1 MRGAIGSRMGVES
14 CSLFSQNPVTDIQTL
29 IRAVDE
35 ADSSTRLLEA
45 VQALAIAQT
54 QAAIPSLIAAL
65 GYNNPGAAV
74 AAVDGLICLGEP
86 SVLPLLEQLDGYN
99 YGARAWAVRA
109 LAGIGDPR
117 GLTILLHAAQ
127 NDFAMSVRRAAT
139 KGLGSIHW
147 QQLENDRSQSAQRQ
161 ALEALLQVSQDH
173 EWIVRYAAVLSLQ
186 ALAIAVA
193 TSRLDW
199 LAQIQAR
206 LDELAETDESLT
218 IRARVRFA
226 QQEIQKAGG

>member
-1 MRGAIGSRMGVES
+1 MGFRMGIEAH
-14 CSLFSQNPVTDIQTL
+14 SLFSKNPVTDIQTL

-35 ADSSTRLLEA
+35 ADSSTHLLEA
-45 VQALAIAQT
+45 VQALAIAHT
-54 QAAIPSLIAAL
+54 KDAIPSLIAAL

-74 AAVDGLICLGEP
+74 AAVDGLIRLGEP
-86 SVLPLLEQLDGYN
+86 SVLPLLNQLDGYN

-139 KGLGSIHW
+139 KGLGSLDW
-147 QQLENDRSQSAQRQ
+147 QQLESDRIQPAQLQ
-161 ALEALLQVSQDH
+161 ALEALLHVSQDH
-173 EWIVRYAAVLSLQ
+173 EWIVRYASVLSLQ
-186 ALAIAVA
+186 SLAIAVSK
-193 TSRLDW
+193 SRPDW

-206 LDELAETDESLT
+206 LHDLAKTDESLA
-218 IRARVRFA
+218 IRARVQLA
-226 QQEIQKAGG
+226 QQQIQTAEV

>member
-1 MRGAIGSRMGVES
+1 M
-14 CSLFSQNPVTDIQTL
+14 TDIQTL
-29 IRAVDE
+29 IRAVDK
-35 ADSSTRLLEA
+35 ADSSTHLLEA

-54 QAAIPSLIAAL
+54 EAAIPALIAAL

-74 AAVDGLICLGEP
+74 AAVDGLIDLGEA

-117 GLTILLHAAQ
+117 GLDTLLSAAQ

-139 KGLGSIHW
+139 KGLGSVRW
-147 QQLENDRSQSAQRQ
+147 QQLEPDHRKLAQSQ
-161 ALEALLQVSQDH
+161 ALNALLHTAQDH

-186 ALAIAVA
+186 SLAIALLKVQP
-193 TSRLDW
+193 DW
-199 LAQIQAR
+199 LSQIQTK
-206 LDELAETDESLT
+206 LDSLAETDESLT

-226 QQEIQKAGG
+226 QQQIELALTGGHQ